1 MKSTILKQITALVF
15 MIVFV
20 MGVVLVAEAQR
31 GQRIFEGQPD
41 QIHDENWEFFG
52 PGMMGRQDMMTGMG
66 MMGRQGMMTGM
77 GMTGFV
83 DFLPGLTEEQRNEI
97 RAKQRQA
104 RREHGDLMLDIM
116 DISDD
121 FRQALAEERPDP
133 AKVRRLQESLS
144 QKQGEMLESSIKYR
158 NQIYDMLTEEQKQQL
173 REHRQRSFERQRG
186 PRW

>member
-41 QIHDENWEFFG
+41 QIHDENWDFFG
-52 PGMMGRQDMMTGMG
+52 PG